1 MEPNDPTPPQPAIMR
16 RTVQTGAPA
25 EPASALD
32 QAPKLQEFTGPRPK
46 GRLYSFKLPESARD
60 KERDPAT
67 MTLRELTPEDALT
80 AARIATQKGGD
91 GKAVQIAM
99 VYESAKFSLFSVDG
113 RVVDHAQF
121 EADALFG
128 RWSPKAQALL
138 VMAYRQINTT
148 TDEEDAD
155 FLSSMAVS

>member
-1 MEPNDPTPPQPAIMR
+1 MDPNNTPPQPAVVR
-16 RTVQTGAPA
+16 RTVQEGAPS
-25 EPASALD
+25 EPANALD

-46 GRLYSFKLPESARD
+46 GRLYTFRIPASARD
-60 KERDPAT
+60 KERDPVT

-99 VYESAKFSLFSVDG
+99 VYESAKFSLYMVDG
-113 RVVDHAQF
+113 RQVDHAQF
-121 EADALFG
+121 EGDALFG

-138 VMAYRQINTT
+138 IAAYRQINTT
-148 TDEEDAD
+148 TDQEDAD